1 MLIKENFTLCTF
13 FLLKKIEY
21 MNNITP
27 INLLRALLSSGRRWD
42 YIKTNLTSSYGI
54 LLFIVLEFQ
63 LFMPQL

>member
-1 MLIKENFTLCTF
+1 
-13 FLLKKIEY
+13 
-21 MNNITP
+21 MNNITQ
-27 INLLRALLSSGRRWD
+27 INLLRALLSSGRRLD